1 MSPAERTATTY
12 RAEKWRAV
20 FTGILETGQA
30 TFLLLI
36 AVRWFHAGPTEK
48 GLLVAGQS
56 IGLICGPLVV
66 NLTQRFRWPVA
77 HAAAGMVALG
87 ALGMGLALA
96 VPDLHAFIAGSMLA
110 TFAMAAIVP
119 LMTQVFHE
127 NYPAATRGAL
137 FSRAF
142 MVRIAFAV
150 VFSQFGGWLLTGNI
164 EQYRWLLAAFAIS
177 LVAVCYC
184 LTRIPSDPLAATES
198 SHPLRALRH
207 VRDDRLFRQVLISWM
222 LMGFG
227 NLITLPLRI
236 EYLANPAHGVSMTN
250 GQIAFVTGVVPNLA
264 RLIVTPLCGMAFD
277 RMNFFTMRAM
287 LNLGFAVS
295 ILAFFTSN
303 TMPGLILG
311 AIIFGIS
318 VAGGDVAWSL
328 WVTKL
333 APSNRVADYMS
344 IHASLTG
351 VRGIIAPL
359 VAFHAI
365 AHYSLV
371 TVGWFCVVLV
381 LLGSAMLL
389 PEIFASRP
397 LQPAAGPMEDLP
409 E

>member
-1 MSPAERTATTY
+1 MSSAERTARTY

-20 FTGILETGQA
+20 FTGILETAQA

-36 AVRWFHAGPTEK
+36 AVRWHHAGPTAK

-56 IGLICGPLVV
+56 IGLLSGPLVV
-66 NLTQRFRWPVA
+66 NVTQRLQCATSRAAAALVA
-77 HAAAGMVALG
+77 IGAAGMAWALCDTRLVAFVG
-87 ALGMGLALA
+87 
-96 VPDLHAFIAGSMLA
+96 GSMIA
-110 TFAMAAIVP
+110 TFSAAAIVP

-127 NYPAATRGAL
+127 NYPASARGKL

-142 MVRIAFAV
+142 AVRIAMAIA
-150 VFSQFGGWLLTGNI
+150 FSYTGGWLLARDLAWHRG
-164 EQYRWLLAAFAIS
+164 LLAIFTFALIGACWS
-177 LVAVCYC
+177 LAC
-184 LTRIPSDPLAATES
+184 IPSRPLAPSAS

-207 VRDDRLFRQVLISWM
+207 VREDRLFRQLLISWM

-236 EYLANPAHGVSMTN
+236 EYLANPAHGISLHPDT
-250 GQIAFVTGVVPNLA
+250 IALVTGVVPNLA
-264 RLIVTPLCGMAFD
+264 RLIITPLCGIAFD
-277 RMNFFTMRAM
+277 RMNFFTLRAT
-287 LNLGFAVS
+287 LNFGFAIS

-303 TMPGLILG
+303 TLPGLILG
-311 AIIFGIS
+311 AIIYGIS
-318 VAGGDVAWSL
+318 VGGGDVAWAL

-333 APSNRVADYMS
+333 APSHSVADYMS

-365 AHYSLV
+365 THYSLV
-371 TVGWFCVVLV
+371 TVGWGCIALI
-381 LLGSAMLL
+381 LLGNATLL
-389 PEIFASRP
+389 PEILASRK